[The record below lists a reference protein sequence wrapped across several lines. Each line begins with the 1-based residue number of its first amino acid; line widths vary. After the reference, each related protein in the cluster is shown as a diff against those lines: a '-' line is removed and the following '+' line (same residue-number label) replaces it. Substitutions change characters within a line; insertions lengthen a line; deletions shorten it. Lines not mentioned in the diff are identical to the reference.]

1 MIYMVKRGDTLARIA
16 AMHGISISMILQNN
30 IICNPNLIFVDQPI
44 YIPDKGI
51 DYGKVGGG
59 PYYVVQYGDTLACIA
74 AQFNKTIT
82 SLAATN
88 QISNINQIFV
98 GDELLIR
105 DWPNPEEL
113 LNSGWN
119 PDDCEYTGTN
129 VAFDFF
135 NGGSFLWEALG
146 ETAVPYL
153 IQLLKHQCDE
163 VRYFTVVSLGRIAKG
178 AGTRLALLDA
188 LKDQNP
194 SVVKLA
200 QLALRRFDL
209 VQTFTKRLHIVTS
222 DSELLSEPTFGSAS
236 VPVPMGT
243 EVISLRWKI
252 PSSTDEE
259 GPRGGSLFYDQIKI
273 LSSGKVGFLPRLGLG
288 LL

>member
-16 AMHGISISMILQNN
+16 AMHGISMSMILQNN
-30 IICNPNLIFVDQPI
+30 IICNPNLILVDQPI
-44 YIPDKGI
+44 YIPDNGI
-51 DYGKVGGG
+51 DYGRVGGG
-59 PYYVVQYGDTLACIA
+59 PYYVVQYGDTLSYIA
-74 AQFNKTIT
+74 AQFHKTIT

-88 QISNINQIFV
+88 QISNPHQIFA

-105 DWPNPEEL
+105 DRPTPEEL

-153 IQLLKHQCDE
+153 TPLLQHKCDK
-163 VRYFTVVSLGRIAKG
+163 VRFFAVVSLGRIAKG
-178 AGTRLALLDA
+178 AETRLALLEA
-188 LKDQNP
+188 LKDRNP
-194 SVVKLA
+194 NVVKLT
-200 QLALRRFDL
+200 QLALRRFEL
-209 VQTFTKRLHIVTS
+209 VQTYTKRLHIITS
-222 DSELLSEPTFGSAS
+222 DSELLSEPTFESTS
-236 VPVPMGT
+236 LPVPMGT
-243 EVISLRWKI
+243 EAISLRWRI
-252 PSSTDEE
+252 PSATDEE
-259 GPRGGSLFYDQIKI
+259 GPLGGPLFYDQVKI

>member
-16 AMHGISISMILQNN
+16 AMHGISISKILQNN
-30 IICNPNLIFVDQPI
+30 MICNPNLIFVGQPI
-44 YIPDKGI
+44 YIPDNWI
-51 DYGKVGGG
+51 DYGRVGGG
-59 PYYVVQYGDTLACIA
+59 PYYVVQYGDTLSCIA
-74 AQFNKTIT
+74 TQFNKTIT

-88 QISNINQIFV
+88 QISNINQIFI

-105 DWPNPEEL
+105 NWPNPEDL

-129 VAFDFF
+129 VAFDYF
-135 NGGSFLWEALG
+135 NAGSFLWEALG

-153 IQLLKHQCDE
+153 IRLLKHQCDE
-163 VRYFTVVSLGRIAKG
+163 VRYFAVVSLGRIVKG

-188 LKDQNP
+188 LKDRNP
-194 SVVKLA
+194 DVVKLA
-200 QLALRRFDL
+200 QLALRRFEL
-209 VQTFTKRLHIVTS
+209 VQTYTKRLHIVTS
-222 DSELLSEPTFGSAS
+222 DSELLSEPKFGSPS

-243 EVISLRWKI
+243 EVISLRWRI
-252 PSSTDEE
+252 PSATDEE
-259 GPRGGSLFYDQIKI
+259 GPVGGPLFYDQIKI